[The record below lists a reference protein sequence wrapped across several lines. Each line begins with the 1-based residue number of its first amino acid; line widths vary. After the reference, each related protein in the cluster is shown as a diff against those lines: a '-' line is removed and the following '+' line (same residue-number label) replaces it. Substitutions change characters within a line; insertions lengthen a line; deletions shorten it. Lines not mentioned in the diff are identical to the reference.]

1 MDYPGHYGDFL
12 AWFGDDESCMDY
24 LDWLRWPD
32 GNFSCPF
39 CQCQKRW
46 KVAGRWRCAGCR
58 KWVSATS
65 GTLFAKTRT
74 PLTVWFEA
82 AWRMT
87 TSKTGVSAL
96 ELQRT
101 LGIGS
106 YQTMWTMLHR
116 FRLAMGSG
124 NKDHLAGTVEVDETF
139 FGGPQSGPRGR
150 AARGKT
156 MVVIAVEHAGG
167 DALGRTRMQII
178 PDAKTKTLKGFLAA
192 SVTPGSDVVTDGLTS
207 YSGATKGYTH
217 QVHVVHGSGHQAHEL
232 LPAVHLV
239 ASLAKRWIAATHQG
253 GIQSEHLGA
262 YLDEFTFRFNR
273 RNSGAPGM
281 IFYRLLQAMVQTSP
295 ASYTAFALG
304 LTPKTVAAIAP
315 ARSHTTSGTLAMAHL
330 DRPWRRVH

>member
-1 MDYPGHYGDFL
+1 MPQDGVDYPGHYGDFL
-12 AWFGDDESCMDY
+12 AWFSDDEACMDY
-24 LDWLRWPD
+24 LDWLRWPG
-32 GNFSCPF
+32 GNFTCPF

-46 KVAGRWRCAGCR
+46 NVAGRWRCAGCR

-74 PLTVWFEA
+74 PLTIWFEA

-96 ELQRT
+96 ELHRT

-124 NKDHLAGTVEVDETF
+124 TKDLLGGTVEVDETY

-156 MVVIAVEHAGG
+156 MVVIAVEHGPG
-167 DALGRTRMQII
+167 DALGRTRMKII
-178 PDAKTKTLKGFLAA
+178 PDARTGTLKGFLAA
-192 SVTPGSDVVTDGLTS
+192 SVTPGSVVITDGLTS
-207 YSGATKGYTH
+207 YQGATTGYTH
-217 QVHVVHGSGHQAHEL
+217 RVHR
-232 LPAVHLV
+232 V

-253 GIQSEHLGA
+253 GVQPEHLAA

-281 IFYRLLQAMVQTSP
+281 IFYRLLQAMVRTPPSGY
-295 ASYTAFALG
+295 SDLSLG
-304 LTPKTVAAIAP
+304 LTPKRVPMPTP
-315 ARSHTTSGTLAMAHL
+315 PRSHSAPRTLALEHL
-330 DRPWRRVH
+330 QQPWRRVH